1 MNNQPSSETAGPEK
15 EQQSLDRRL
24 FLRSIG
30 KWSGAAIAAVG
41 FGGTW
46 LANAP
51 KANAGIW
58 INRWVLLVAADGSTD
73 GALPLVQVDGSIG
86 GNWAVD
92 KFVCPREPILR

>member
-1 MNNQPSSETAGPEK
+1 MNNQPSSEITEPEK

-41 FGGTW
+41 FGGAW

-51 KANAGIW
+51 EANAGLW
-58 INRWVLLVAADGSTD
+58 INRWGRP
-73 GALPLVQVDGSIG
+73 LPRRGRWINRWAPPPRRGRWINTWGPPRSG
-86 GNWAVD
+86 GWINWW
-92 KFVCPREPILR
+92 